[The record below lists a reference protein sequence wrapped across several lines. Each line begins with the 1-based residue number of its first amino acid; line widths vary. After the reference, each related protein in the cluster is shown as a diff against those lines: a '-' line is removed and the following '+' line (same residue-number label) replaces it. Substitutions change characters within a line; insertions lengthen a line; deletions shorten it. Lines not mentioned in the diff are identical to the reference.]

1 MASGPHSTR
10 GFSLMELM
18 IVLVVFGMVLGF
30 GVPSYR
36 RYSQTQALRGTAQ
49 NLVNTIQ
56 LQRARAMA
64 EGQSVRIDFDTAS
77 PAGWTCLSAGRQNVS
92 RLPRGVRYLSASPAT
107 ITITRDGRLN
117 SSGTVVFANDANVS
131 DTVSIQ
137 LTGFAMV
144 R

>member
-1 MASGPHSTR
+1 MTPDPHSDR

-18 IVLVVFGMVLGF
+18 IVLVVFGMILGF
-30 GVPSYR
+30 GVPQFQ
-36 RYSQTQALRGTAQ
+36 RYSQTQSLRGTAQ

-56 LQRARAMA
+56 LQRSRAMA
-64 EGQSVRIDFDTAS
+64 NGQSVRIDFDTAS
-77 PAGWTCLSAGRQNVS
+77 PAGWTCIGAGRSS
-92 RLPRGVRYLSASPAT
+92 RVQLPRGVRYLSAVPAT
-107 ITITRDGRLN
+107 LILTRDGRLN

-137 LTGFAMV
+137 LSGFAMV

>member
-1 MASGPHSTR
+1 MARGSHSTR

-36 RYSQTQALRGTAQ
+36 RYSQTQSLRGTAQ

-56 LQRARAMA
+56 LQRSRAMA
-64 EGQSVRIDFDTAS
+64 NGQTVRIDFDTAS
-77 PAGWTCLSAGRQNVS
+77 PAGWTCLSAGRQSVA
-92 RLPRGVRYLSASPAT
+92 RLPRGIRYLTAAPAT
-107 ITITRDGRLN
+107 LTITRDGRLN
-117 SSGTVVFANDANVS
+117 TSGTVVFANDANVS

>member
-1 MASGPHSTR
+1 MTPRPHSTR

-18 IVLVVFGMVLGF
+18 IVLVVLGMLLGF
-30 GVPSYR
+30 GVPSFH
-36 RYSQTQALRGTAQ
+36 RYSQTQSLRGTAQ

-56 LQRARAMA
+56 LQRSRAMA
-64 EGQSVRIDFDTAS
+64 NGQDVRIDFDTAA
-77 PAGWTCLSAGRQNVS
+77 PAGWTCIGAGRSS
-92 RLPRGVRYLSASPAT
+92 RVQLPRGVRYHSAAPTTLT
-107 ITITRDGRLN
+107 ISRDGRLN
-117 SSGTVVFANDANVS
+117 TSGTVIFATDANVR

>member
-1 MASGPHSTR
+1 MASRPHSTR

-18 IVLVVFGMVLGF
+18 IVLVVFGAILGF

-36 RYSQTQALRGTAQ
+36 RYSQTQSLRGTAQ

-56 LQRARAMA
+56 LQRSRAMA
-64 EGQSVRIDFDTAS
+64 NGQSVRIDFDTAS
-77 PAGWTCLSAGRQNVS
+77 PAGWTCIGAGRSNRVQ
-92 RLPRGVRYLSASPAT
+92 LPRGIRYLQAAPAT
-107 ITITRDGRLN
+107 LTVSRDGRLN

-137 LTGFAMV
+137 LSGFAMV

>member
-1 MASGPHSTR
+1 MARGPHCSR

-18 IVLVVFGMVLGF
+18 VVLVVFGAVLGF
-30 GVPSYR
+30 GVPSYQ
-36 RYSQTQALRGTAQ
+36 RYSQTQSLRGTAH

-64 EGQSVRIDFDTAS
+64 NGQSVRIDFDTAS
-77 PAGWTCLSAGRQNVS
+77 PAGWTCLSAGRQSVV
-92 RLPRGVRYLSASPAT
+92 RLPRGVRYLSAAPT
-107 ITITRDGRLN
+107 TLTITRDGRLN
-117 SSGTVVFANDANVS
+117 TSGTVVFANNANVS